1 MLKKCLKYDLA
12 AVFRVVWILLIIM
25 LVAVVAAGGS
35 LRICIESA
43 QFLGTEPHDPSPII
57 MFPAFLGVFGGYFSA
72 IGCFIAAVGCA
83 TVCTILTYWRVYS
96 NFFTDEGYLT
106 FTLPVKRSTLYLS
119 KVITC
124 TVVELASICVVLVG
138 GIFAVLVAIPFDA
151 YPLIP
156 EFFKNLGTAFTE
168 IGGALSV
175 WPLVWLLLMP
185 LIAVTNTLASNGLV
199 LLCLMLGSAIFK
211 KGKLIASIG
220 IYWLINRLVGV
231 VAEFIT
237 FPLAFGMS
245 GLMLVMES
253 AGGFAAGLSVT
264 VAILIAVAMTA
275 CGAALLHFINL
286 TILERKLN
294 LA

>member
-12 AVFRVVWILLIIM
+12 AVFRILWILLIIM
-25 LVAVVAAGGS
+25 LGAVLAAGVGM
-35 LRICIESA
+35 RVCIESA

-57 MFPAFLGVFGGYFSA
+57 MFPVILGVFGGYFSA

-124 TVVELASICVVLVG
+124 TVVELASLAVILVG
-138 GIFAVLVAIPFDA
+138 GVCAVLIAIPFDA
-151 YPLIP
+151 YP
-156 EFFKNLGTAFTE
+156 FFPDIFKEMGTAFTE
-168 IGGALSV
+168 MWGTVGI

-185 LIAVTNTLASNGLV
+185 LFMVANLLASNGLV
-199 LLCLMLGSAIFK
+199 LLCLTLGSAIFK

-220 IYWLINRLVGV
+220 IYWLVNRLSGV
-231 VAEFIT
+231 LAEIVV
-237 FPLAFGMS
+237 FPLIFGMS
-245 GLMLVMES
+245 GLMMVMES
-253 AGGFAAGLSVT
+253 AGGFVTGLTVT
-264 VAILIAVAMTA
+264 VAILIGVAMTA

>member
-12 AVFRVVWILLIIM
+12 AVFRILWILLIIM
-25 LVAVVAAGGS
+25 LGAVLIAGVS
-35 LRICIESA
+35 MRVCFESVIFFSMNDA
-43 QFLGTEPHDPSPII
+43 EPNPAIV
-57 MFPAFLGVFGGYFSA
+57 FPVFLGVFGGYFSA

-124 TVVELASICVVLVG
+124 TVVELASLAVILIG
-138 GIFAVLVAIPFDA
+138 GVCALLIAIPFDA
-151 YPLIP
+151 YP
-156 EFFKNLGTAFTE
+156 FFPDIFKEMGTAFTE
-168 IGGALSV
+168 MWCSV
-175 WPLVWLLLMP
+175 GIWPLAWVLLMP
-185 LIAVTNTLASNGLV
+185 LFIVANLLASNGLV
-199 LLCLMLGSAIFK
+199 LLCLTLGSAIFK

-220 IYWLINRLVGV
+220 IYWLVNQLAGG
-231 VAEFIT
+231 VAELAV
-237 FPLAFGMS
+237 FPLTFGMS
-245 GLMLVMES
+245 GIMMVMEN
-253 AGGFAAGLSVT
+253 AGGFVTGLTVT